1 MSTYVSISGARKTSF
16 IPKTILVFATG
27 ILFLLVY
34 ANVISAHGYL
44 ESPASRAYLCQ
55 QNLNSNCGQVQYEPQ
70 SVEAKGNFPA
80 GGPSDGKIT
89 GGGIIPELYSQTAE
103 RWTKLNM
110 QTGSQTFT

>member
-1 MSTYVSISGARKTSF
+1 MSTYLSISGARKISL

-70 SVEAKGNFPA
+70 SVEAKGNFPVEA
-80 GGPSDGKIT
+80 HPMGKLQVEVFFRSYILKQQNV
-89 GGGIIPELYSQTAE
+89 GRS
-103 RWTKLNM
+103 
-110 QTGSQTFT
+110 